1 MADGGVAQGGRRPVW
16 REWRASCVCS
26 SLERVAHRQLGAANK
41 WSTGMAKGVSGRAGK
56 GKADTGRAQ
65 PSPRD
70 RAKAWL
76 LSHGS
81 PRFLMSLM
89 LASTIGCGF
98 LASVAMHHLGVN
110 SPKWRYPFA
119 VLAAWAVFLALVSLW
134 VWAIRRQ
141 NALAEQRADEQAS
154 RGLDG
159 GNRQQ
164 ARSGSRSS
172 FDLPSGGSSSGSGGS
187 GGSGGSSW
195 GGGGGGRFGG
205 GGASGSFDEMPAQGF
220 TSGFASG
227 SNPGSAIGGADF
239 SESLAAADG
248 AGAGGDGGGLL
259 GGGSG
264 GSGGTGGSGGSGSSW
279 GLGDIDLGDDAGAFI
294 IVVIAVIVV
303 AAAVFGIAFY
313 AVYSAPTF
321 FAELLIDGGVGTWLY
336 KRAKV
341 SDEPDW
347 LGTAVRRTLWPAAA
361 ALLLFWL
368 FGGLIEFMAPGA
380 STVGQALQATH
391 RSH

>member
-1 MADGGVAQGGRRPVW
+1 MAKRTRVKTNGDVTADGRTQ
-16 REWRASCVCS
+16 
-26 SLERVAHRQLGAANK
+26 
-41 WSTGMAKGVSGRAGK
+41 VSA
-56 GKADTGRAQ
+56 
-65 PSPRD
+65 RD

-76 LSHGS
+76 LAHGS
-81 PRFLMSLM
+81 PRFLMSMM

-110 SPKWRYPFA
+110 SPKWRYPLA
-119 VLAAWAVFLALVSLW
+119 VLVAWAVFLGLVSLW
-134 VWAIRRQ
+134 VWAVRRQ
-141 NALAEQRADEQAS
+141 NARADEQVS
-154 RGLDG
+154 RALGS

-164 ARSGSRSS
+164 ARSDSRSS

-187 GGSGGSSW
+187 GGSGSSW

-205 GGASGSFDEMPAQGF
+205 GGSSGSFGDAPAQGF
-220 TSGFASG
+220 ASGFASG
-227 SNPGSAIGGADF
+227 SNPGNAIGSADF
-239 SESLAAADG
+239 ADSLSVADSAAAS
-248 AGAGGDGGGLL
+248 DGGGLL

-264 GSGGTGGSGGSGSSW
+264 GSGGGGSSGGGSGSSW
-279 GLGDIDLGDDAGAFI
+279 SLGDIDLGDDAGAFI

-336 KRAKV
+336 KRANVK
-341 SDEPDW
+341 DEPDW
-347 LGTAVRRTLWPAAA
+347 LSTAVRRTLWPVAA
-361 ALLLFWL
+361 ALVLFWA

-380 STVGQALQATH
+380 TTVGQALQTTQQP
-391 RSH
+391 R